1 LDKRIE
7 SLIKNWKKRN
17 IVGWYCR
24 NKKEGL
30 EKLLELIPA
39 SASVGFSG
47 SQTLEELGIITLL
60 ESKAHKV
67 FNPYQA
73 GLSRPESLELRR
85 QGAQA
90 DLYLASANAISEKGE
105 LVFFSAYGNRIAG
118 VTYARKVIVV
128 CGTNKLTFHLEAALK
143 RAREHAT
150 PLNCRRL
157 NWNAA
162 CVKDGMCHSD
172 ICLWPDYKRMCC
184 QILVIEAEIEAGR
197 LQVVLVDE
205 TLGF

>member
-1 LDKRIE
+1 MDEKIE
-7 SLIKNWKKRN
+7 SLIKSWEKRN
-17 IVGWYCR
+17 IGGWYCR
-24 NKKEGL
+24 NKKEGV
-30 EKLLELIPA
+30 EKLLEFIPA

-47 SQTLEELGIITLL
+47 SKTLEELGIIKLL
-60 ESKAHKV
+60 ESRGHKV
-67 FNPYQA
+67 FNPNQSC
-73 GLSRPESLELRR
+73 LSRPESLELRR

-118 VTYARKVIVV
+118 VAYARKVIVV
-128 CGTNKLTFHLEAALK
+128 CGTNKLASHLEEALK

-157 NWNAA
+157 NWETP
-162 CVKDGMCHSD
+162 CVKDG
-172 ICLWPDYKRMCC
+172 ICLSEICLGPDYKRMCC
-184 QILVIEAEIEAGR
+184 QILVIEAEIEPGR

-205 TLGF
+205 ALGF